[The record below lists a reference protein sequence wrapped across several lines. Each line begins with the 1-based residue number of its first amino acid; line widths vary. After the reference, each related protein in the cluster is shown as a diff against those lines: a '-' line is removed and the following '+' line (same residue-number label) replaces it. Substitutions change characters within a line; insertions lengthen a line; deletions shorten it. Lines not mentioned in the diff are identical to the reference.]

1 MIELREYQKKIIST
15 ALKYNTLV
23 VLPTGL
29 GKTLIAFHVMQR
41 YNRALFLAPTKPL
54 VEQHYRN
61 FSKDFFQD
69 AIMATGSIRERTY
82 ETRFVFATPQ
92 TIMNDIDNIPRD
104 HFQFIVFDEAHRA
117 VGNYD
122 YVGIAKHF
130 SDARTLG
137 LTASPGY
144 TREKILEII
153 NNLRIERIEYRS
165 ENDPEILE
173 YLHIKRI
180 TNIPVEISDNYKELI
195 NTISKNASGF
205 KTQLERILK
214 IKLNKY
220 NVEEASKRIEE
231 LPDNSRWKIWQ
242 DYSKFLTYSHLK
254 ELLEIQSIDAGIR
267 YLESLK
273 EEGSRAQSEIVDGLI
288 AMLRSHNTSNHPKV
302 EKLLE
307 ILRSNQHRQGIVF
320 SQYKAQIFHLSDVL
334 TSQNIPHDILI
345 GKSYSRKKQMESID
359 RFVRGEVNVL
369 LSSSVGEEGLDL
381 PGADY
386 VVFYESIPSPIRVI
400 QRMGRTGR
408 FRDGDVYILITK
420 GTYDERSYR
429 VARRRIKMMYSELDR
444 IQDELIKK
452 TRRNTLFDQI

>member
-1 MIELREYQKKIIST
+1 MIELREYQKTIISN

-41 YNRALFLAPTKPL
+41 YKKSLFLAPTKPL

-61 FSKDFFQD
+61 FSSNFFPD
-69 AIMATGSIRERTY
+69 ATLATGAIRERNY
-82 ETRFVFATPQ
+82 ESRFVFATPQ
-92 TIMNDIDNIPRD
+92 TIMNDIDNIPKD
-104 HFQFIVFDEAHRA
+104 HFEFIVFDEAHRA

-122 YVGIAKHF
+122 YVKISKYF
-130 SDARTLG
+130 SSARTLG

-144 TREKILEII
+144 TREKVLEII

-180 TNIPVEISDNYKELI
+180 NNIKVELSDSYRELI
-195 NTISKNASGF
+195 EKISKTTSELRG
-205 KTQLERILK
+205 QLERVLK

-220 NVEEASKRIEE
+220 NVEEASRKIQEIS
-231 LPDNSRWKIWQ
+231 DSSRWKIWQ

-273 EEGSRAQSEIVDGLI
+273 EEGSRAQSEIVDELI
-288 AMLRSHNTSNHPKV
+288 RTLRSYNTSIHPKV
-302 EKLLE
+302 QKLLE

-320 SQYKAQIFHLSDVL
+320 SQYKAQIFYLSDIL
-334 TSQNIPHDILI
+334 TSHNISHDILI
-345 GKSYSRKKQMESID
+345 GKSHSRTKQMESIN
-359 RFVRGEVNVL
+359 RFVNREVNVL

-381 PGADY
+381 PSADY

-420 GTYDERSYR
+420 GTYDERSYN
-429 VARRRIKMMYSELDR
+429 VARKRIRIMYSVLDALKEELMKR
-444 IQDELIKK
+444 
-452 TRRNTLFDQI
+452 TRQNTLFDQI